1 MGVGLPFAA
10 GFLLQVAGLNEIP
23 ASRSGFLT
31 SLSVVFTPMV
41 VIAVERRGLRP
52 AVVIGAA
59 IALLGTALLT
69 GLLVP
74 GGRFGLHLAA
84 DSTARLGAGD
94 ALTVAGAFLFAFQ
107 ILAIDVFARRMPS
120 ERLTPGMFLA
130 VIAVAVVVFL
140 AGARVRPL
148 PAGPTGWTGLL
159 TDGPF
164 LGLTATTSMFCSA
177 LAFWLMNTHQ
187 PEVSPVQAASIYTL
201 EPVFATLWAIWL
213 PGVLSPM
220 IGLEYPSERLDLMLV
235 VGGALIVLGNIVSLR
250 APHGVPEAPGP
261 KAATPTSD

>member
-1 MGVGLPFAA
+1 M
-10 GFLLQVAGLNEIP
+10 
-23 ASRSGFLT
+23 
-31 SLSVVFTPMV
+31 
-41 VIAVERRGLRP
+41 
-52 AVVIGAA
+52 
-59 IALLGTALLT
+59 
-69 GLLVP
+69 P

-140 AGARVRPL
+140 SGAAVRPL
-148 PAGPTGWTGLL
+148 PAGPAGWTGLL

-164 LGLTATTSMFCSA
+164 LALTATTSVFCSA

-213 PGVLSPM
+213 PGVLSPL
-220 IGLEYPSERLDLMLV
+220 IGLEYPSERPDLMLV
-235 VGGALIVLGNIVSLR
+235 VGGALIVLGNVVSLR
-250 APHGVPEAPGP
+250 APHGVPAVPEYSVR
-261 KAATPTSD
+261 PTD